1 MIDMRKTYL
10 IAAVLAVFVTAGASS
25 GAQQPKLSALPAMQ
39 VYKTPTC
46 GCCSKWVDHM
56 RAAGFTVQAKDISQ
70 DELNAVKA
78 KYGVPDSAHS
88 CHTASLGGYVV
99 EGHIPA
105 DAVKKMLK
113 ERPRVVGIAVP
124 GMPIGSPG
132 MEVPGAR
139 TRPYDVLTF
148 DKTGATKVFMTI
160 KP

>member
-1 MIDMRKTYL
+1 MLFVRKL
-10 IAAVLAVFVTAGASS
+10 QIIATFLAVIVGAPAAPD
-25 GAQQPKLSALPAMQ
+25 AQKNILPTVQ

-56 RAAGFTVQAKDISQ
+56 RYAGFTVHAEDVSQQALD
-70 DELNAVKA
+70 AVKL
-78 KYGVPDSAHS
+78 KYGVPATVNS
-88 CHTASLGGYVV
+88 CHTARLAGYIV

-113 ERPRVVGIAVP
+113 ERPKVVGIAVP

-132 MEVPGAR
+132 MEIPGVRAQQ
-139 TRPYDVLTF
+139 YDVLSF
-148 DKTGATKVFMTI
+148 DKTGATKVFLTI

>member
-1 MIDMRKTYL
+1 MLTRL
-10 IAAVLAVFVTAGASS
+10 LVLAVVAVIPGVSPH
-25 GAQQPKLSALPAMQ
+25 AQQRAAAAPAMH

-56 RAAGFTVQAKDISQ
+56 RQAGFTVTVDDLSNDDLQK
-70 DELNAVKA
+70 LKA
-78 KYGVPDSAHS
+78 KLGVPPAVHS
-88 CHTASLGGYVV
+88 CHTGRVAGYLV

-105 DAVKKMLK
+105 DTVKRLLK
-113 ERPRVVGIAVP
+113 ERPKIAGIAVP

-139 TRPYDVLTF
+139 PQPYDVVTF
-148 DKTGATKVFMTI
+148 DTAGTTKVFATI

>member
-1 MIDMRKTYL
+1 MRKTHL
-10 IAAVLAVFVTAGASS
+10 VATLAAALVAAGGSS
-25 GAQQPKLSALPAMQ
+25 DAQQKLSALPAVQ

-56 RAAGFTVQAKDISQ
+56 RQAGFTVQAQDMSH
-70 DELNAVKA
+70 DELQAVKT
-78 KYGVPDSAHS
+78 KYAVPAAANS
-88 CHTASLGGYVV
+88 CHTARLGGYIV

-139 TRPYDVLTF
+139 VQPYDVLSF
-148 DKTGATKVFMTI
+148 DKAGATKVFQTI